1 MIRSYIVTLENF
13 LCKTFLQT
21 SFHFTLV
28 QKPESTLGGHLNGT
42 DDIDGEFVATVS
54 LERQTGKQLGIRL
67 SGADTSEPTAGIFIA
82 DIQEGST
89 TQIDGRLKKFDRILF
104 INGRDVRN
112 AKLSQASALIQVS
125 L

>member
-1 MIRSYIVTLENF
+1 MFIVLYDLILGT
-13 LCKTFLQT
+13 
-21 SFHFTLV
+21 
-28 QKPESTLGGHLNGT
+28 KPECTTVGHLNGT

-89 TQIDGRLKKFDRILF
+89 TQLDGRLKKFDRILF

-125 L
+125 

>member
-1 MIRSYIVTLENF
+1 MKGLSLGHCNIYMHSFF
-13 LCKTFLQT
+13 LSIFPVPKKEF
-21 SFHFTLV
+21 
-28 QKPESTLGGHLNGT
+28 STELHLNGA
-42 DDIDGEFVATVS
+42 DDIDGELVATVS

-112 AKLSQASALIQVS
+112 AKLSQASGLIQVHDS
-125 L
+125 KL

>member
-1 MIRSYIVTLENF
+1 MYKNF
-13 LCKTFLQT
+13 RLQNIQN
-21 SFHFTLV
+21 FIHFTIV